1 MFKDN
6 RSIKDRLLEK
16 GYILT
21 SKKFGGWNN
30 GKRLIIDKKGKKIGY
45 LRPLEAL
52 KLIWK
57 EITWKKKIL
66 QKQ

>member
-6 RSIKDRLLEK
+6 RSIKERLLER
-16 GYILT
+16 GYIVT

-52 KLIWK
+52 NKLN
-57 EITWKKKIL
+57 
-66 QKQ
+66 Q